1 MKVLSR
7 AVTIATVVAGC
18 ASMLAQEA
26 SDARIHVLASNGVR
40 ALVEEL
46 RPHAEH
52 TIGYRL
58 DVQFNS
64 TAALKLRI
72 ERGEPFDAA
81 ILTTEAIDEL
91 SHKGRISAATRVDL
105 ARCGIGVGIRAGLP
119 KPDVSTAGTLERTL
133 LQARSLTYARDG
145 ASSPYLVKM
154 FERLGILSQIQPKI
168 VLAQGSAVAT
178 ASVRDGKT
186 ELVLTL
192 ISEILPVHGIE
203 LVGPLPSE
211 LQSYVRFAAG
221 VSNHASSRQAAQ
233 ALLQFF
239 VQPSVAPIYRD
250 HGLEPR

>member
-1 MKVLSR
+1 MKALST
-7 AVTIATVVAGC
+7 AVTIATVFAGC
-18 ASMLAQEA
+18 ASIFAQETR
-26 SDARIHVLASNGVR
+26 DARIHVFASNGVR

-46 RPHAEH
+46 LPRAEH

-64 TAALKLRI
+64 TAALKLKI
-72 ERGEPFDAA
+72 EGGEPFDAA

-91 SHKGRISAATRVDL
+91 SQKGRISAATRVDL
-105 ARCGIGVGIRAGLP
+105 ARCGIGVGIRAGSP
-119 KPDVSTAGTLERTL
+119 KPDISTSAALKSAL
-133 LQARSLTYARDG
+133 LQAKSLTYARDG

-154 FERLGILSQIQPKI
+154 FERLGILNQIQPKI

-178 ASVRDGKT
+178 ASVRDGKA

-192 ISEILPVHGIE
+192 ISEILPVRGIE

-221 VSNHASSRQAAQ
+221 VSNNARSRRAAQ
-233 ALLQFF
+233 ALIQFF
-239 VQPSVAPIYRD
+239 VQPSVAQIYRD
-250 HGLEPR
+250 KGLEPR